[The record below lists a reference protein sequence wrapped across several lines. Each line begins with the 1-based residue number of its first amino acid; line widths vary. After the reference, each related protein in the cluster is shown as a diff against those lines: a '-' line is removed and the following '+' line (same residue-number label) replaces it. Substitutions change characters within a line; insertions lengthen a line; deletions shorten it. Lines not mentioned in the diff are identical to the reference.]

1 MTYENFIE
9 LAKIV
14 YQNNLMLQ
22 ALIVSQYGMDGGTKI
37 IRDFERQVKKEFKKV
52 EMRSKK

>member
-1 MTYENFIE
+1 MTYENFME

-22 ALIVSQYGMDGGTKI
+22 ALICAQYGMGDGIKI
-37 IRDFERQVKKEFKKV
+37 IRDFEKQVKKEFKKV
-52 EMRSKK
+52 EMESKK